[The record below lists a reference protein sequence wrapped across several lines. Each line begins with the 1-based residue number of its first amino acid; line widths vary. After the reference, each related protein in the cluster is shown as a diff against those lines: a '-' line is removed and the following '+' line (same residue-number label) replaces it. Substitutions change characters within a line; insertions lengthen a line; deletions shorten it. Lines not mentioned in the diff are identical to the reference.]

1 MNASKL
7 STVERLAE
15 ELVARLTIEL
25 EASGRHVHLS
35 RADVE
40 TLFGAGYRLNRTKD
54 LSQPGQFACA
64 ERVTLEGPRG
74 SLKNVVI
81 LGPERPE
88 SQVEISLTDAVALG
102 LTPPVRLSGDTEGT
116 PGLTLRHGDRV
127 LRLSRGLIVAKR
139 HIHMTPEDAARFGVA
154 DRQRVRL
161 QCFYQPPAGVP
172 GRGGAGIPPV
182 FHGGAY
188 RLRRG
193 QCVRLSKGRP
203 GRDFEMTLEW
213 RGRTL
218 VITWLP
224 VASMGRLA
232 ACAPQTAAETE
243 VLAAL
248 LAGARVRVE
257 RDALEYRRYRRTA
270 PLGIY
275 QKCAGLE
282 RRLREMG
289 ICVAGTGGR

>member
-1 MNASKL
+1 MNLLNKVGRYPFL
-7 STVERLAE
+7 SEPFHCDFSQRLFIGRLGNILLNAADFHSNERGYGMTILHP
-15 ELVARLTIEL
+15 LHKTWVLSRLTIEL

-161 QCFYQPPAGVP
+161 QCFTSRPL
-172 GRGGAGIPPV
+172 V
-182 FHGGAY
+182 F
-188 RLRRG
+188 
-193 QCVRLSKGRP
+193 QDV
-203 GRDFEMTLEW
+203 E
-213 RGRTL
+213 
-218 VITWLP
+218 
-224 VASMGRLA
+224 
-232 ACAPQTAAETE
+232 
-243 VLAAL
+243 
-248 LAGARVRVE
+248 VRVSPQFSTVVHIDYDE
-257 RDALEYRRYRRTA
+257 ANA
-270 PLGIY
+270 CGF
-275 QKCAGLE
+275 QKGDRGVILK
-282 RRLREMG
+282 
-289 ICVAGTGGR
+289 